1 MPKNDKIPTDLVD
14 ELRSN
19 LNKIGKLAP
28 DLDAWQHHYDAM
40 MSKAV
45 ATNNV
50 AVVVT
55 TEEQTHAALAILT
68 AIDQMRTTLRLLKGF
83 ALDTADAKIEQDKAA
98 QDAFFDRVD
107 E

>member
-14 ELRSN
+14 DLRSH

-28 DLDAWQHHYDAM
+28 DLDNWSVSYAIAESMPRDINEP
-40 MSKAV
+40 V
-45 ATNNV
+45 LPI
-50 AVVVT
+50 
-55 TEEQTHAALAILT
+55 TEEPQVHAAMAIMT
-68 AIDQMRTTLRLLKGF
+68 AIEQMRTSLRVLRGY
-83 ALDTADAKIEQDKAA
+83 AQEVADTKIERDKRA